1 MYKNVLEKN
10 ETLTP
15 DKYFLLDLTYIK
27 ENVIHKDLTFD
38 LENLNIVYDESYH
51 IYQNNLKIRF

>member
-15 DKYFLLDLTYIK
+15 DKFFLLDLTYIK
-27 ENVIHKDLTFD
+27 ENVIHKDLSFD
-38 LENLNIVYDESYH
+38 
-51 IYQNNLKIRF
+51 